1 MLVNDQYPGPPL
13 IASVGDTVRVTMI
26 NESPTGEYVCLC
38 YTILCIQSLLLYTAL
53 TSYAHLVYTMVDTM
67 SLHFHG
73 LTMRGQPYADGTC
86 KFLLIF
92 THLYMHLI
100 CTSER

>member
-13 IASVGDTVRVTMI
+13 IADVGDTVRVTMI
-26 NESPTGEYVCLC
+26 NESPTGEYVCVIR
-38 YTILCIQSLLLYTAL
+38 YYVYNHSFCIAQLI
-53 TSYAHLVYTMVDTM
+53 SYAHLVYTMVDTM

-92 THLYMHLI
+92 THLYI
-100 CTSER
+100 CI

>member
-13 IASVGDTVRVTMI
+13 IADVGDTVKVTMI
-26 NESPTGEYVCLC
+26 NESPTGEYDVCVIRYYVYNHFC
-38 YTILCIQSLLLYTAL
+38 YYSSHII
-53 TSYAHLVYTMVDTM
+53 SYAHLVYMMVDTM

-86 KFLLIF
+86 KFDLIF

-100 CTSER
+100 CTYK

>member
-13 IASVGDTVRVTMI
+13 IADVGDTVKVTMI
-26 NESPTGEYVCLC
+26 NESPTGEYDVCVIR
-38 YTILCIQSLLLYTAL
+38 YYIQSLFLYVAPL
-53 TSYAHLVYTMVDTM
+53 ISYVRLVYNDVDTM

-92 THLYMHLI
+92 THLYYK
-100 CTSER
+100 CT